1 MELGL
6 HCYDTSKSATTYED
20 ECPDR
25 LSTLLS
31 SIFILDRQW
40 SASAGLPNQFVE
52 TSFDVTSVLPVSLDD
67 NPIFGYAALI
77 LSVASVPL
85 PQCNDGILYDQ
96 RQVR

>member
-6 HCYDTSKSATTYED
+6 HCYDTSKPATSYED
-20 ECPDR
+20 KRLER

-52 TSFDVTSVLPVSLDD
+52 TSFDITSVLPVSLDD
-67 NPIFGYAALI
+67 NSIFGYAALI
-77 LSVASVPL
+77 LSIASVPL

-96 RQVR
+96 RQIR